1 MLNKSV
7 VTHSLL
13 TFFWL
18 LAAGISLY
26 AGLEYY
32 TLPLHDRAYSDLHDW
47 YKPSGLVG
55 HGLGILG
62 SLMMVI
68 GVAMYSVRKRMR
80 RFEHSGK
87 LGTWLTAHIFL
98 CTLGPYFVMLHTA
111 FRFGGIISIAFWS
124 MVAVVLSGIFGR
136 YVYARIP
143 KSANG
148 QFLSESA
155 LNARQKHLLHSI
167 MEYHD
172 IDEAGIASI
181 LDSLEPAGRKEEKPS
196 RMMAWVPQRASNSRK
211 RKRLL
216 NEARDRGLTGS
227 DASLFAQR
235 VLDYGNL
242 IRQASFSDVF
252 QRLFGYW
259 HVFHLPL
266 ALILM
271 TIMLFH
277 IGIAFTFG
285 YFWIS

>member
-1 MLNKSV
+1 M
-7 VTHSLL
+7 

-18 LAAGISLY
+18 LAAGMSLY

-32 TLPLHDRAYSDLHDW
+32 TLPLHDRAYSDLHEW

-62 SLMMVI
+62 SLMMVG
-68 GVAMYSVRKRMR
+68 GVAMYSVRKRVR
-80 RFEHSGK
+80 RYEQSGA
-87 LGTWLTAHIFL
+87 LSTWLTAHIFL

-124 MVAVVLSGIFGR
+124 MVVVVLSGVFGR

-143 KSANG
+143 KTANG
-148 QFLSESA
+148 QFLSEKA
-155 LNARQKHLLHSI
+155 LFARQNHLLHSI
-167 MEYHD
+167 LEYHD
-172 IDEAGIASI
+172 ITEPEIHSI
-181 LDSLEPAGRKEEKPS
+181 LESTRSGAPS
-196 RMMAWVPQRASNSRK
+196 SGQAKGLSMWLPKRPGMLRK
-211 RKRLL
+211 RKSILALAGQR
-216 NEARDRGLTGS
+216 NIQGS
-227 DASLFAQR
+227 DAVMFTQR
-235 VLDYGNL
+235 MLDYDNL
-242 IRQASFSDVF
+242 VHQASFSNVF

-266 ALILM
+266 ALILL

-277 IGIAFTFG
+277 IGVAFTFG